1 MNHDKLVICARS
13 FQPHFQ
19 AALRPAR
26 WNSDPRPT
34 HPGQTAG
41 KGGCLEKCIKMQCQ
55 SDTSCNFVEPGD
67 HTQDALPKFLVG
79 LTRSKFC
86 FPLKHSNEWMV
97 QCFIFESHGRV
108 PTSSSFSRSFFA
120 RYPIGHSSDVSP
132 RAFCN
137 LVTLRPQTIISCTGR
152 ERLFSMFEI
161 VDTLYRLCEISI
173 V

>member
-1 MNHDKLVICARS
+1 MNHDKLVIFARS

-86 FPLKHSNEWMV
+86 FPLKHSNEWFNDLFLNRMDEY
-97 QCFIFESHGRV
+97 Q
-108 PTSSSFSRSFFA
+108 PA
-120 RYPIGHSSDVSP
+120 QVSAAVFLQGI
-132 RAFCN
+132 R
-137 LVTLRPQTIISCTGR
+137 LVISP
-152 ERLFSMFEI
+152 M
-161 VDTLYRLCEISI
+161 
-173 V
+173 